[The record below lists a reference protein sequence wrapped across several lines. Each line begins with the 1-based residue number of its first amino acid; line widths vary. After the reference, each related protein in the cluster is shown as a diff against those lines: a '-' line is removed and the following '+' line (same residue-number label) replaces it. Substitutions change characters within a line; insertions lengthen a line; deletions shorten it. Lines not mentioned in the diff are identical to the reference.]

1 MRADLLPSTRLDI
14 LTHVAIAVEGGG
26 QSTHRRPFLSAVLVM
41 ACVAAGAAQ
50 DRGRDYPQWRGV
62 NRDGAASAFAEPTT
76 WPDALTR
83 RWKVDVGEGY
93 ATPLVVDDTVYVFA
107 RRNGHEVMTALD
119 AATGQERWHTG
130 YAAPYEP
137 DMLAAAHGEGPKA
150 TPLFHRGR
158 LFSLGMTGIV
168 SAFDAAT
175 GRLAWQ
181 TPAEAKHPTYGMSVS
196 PVGEGELV
204 IVHPG
209 NHGPLTAFDA
219 KTGAVKW
226 SVPGRAAYASPI
238 VVELGGVRQV
248 VTMTENSVLGV
259 SVSDGT
265 RLWEHAWPSRGT
277 PSAIT
282 PIQHG
287 DTLIVSSQGMGVTA
301 LRPERRDGAWSVGV
315 VWETT
320 EVSLF
325 LSNPVLV
332 DGTVFGLSEKA
343 RGQFFA
349 LEADTGRVLWLG
361 PPRQAE
367 NTAVVKAGRLLF
379 LLNDDAEL
387 IVARSGRSG
396 FEPVARY
403 AVATSATWAQPAI
416 SGNRIFVKDASSITL
431 WTLE

>member
-1 MRADLLPSTRLDI
+1 
-14 LTHVAIAVEGGG
+14 
-26 QSTHRRPFLSAVLVM
+26 
-41 ACVAAGAAQ
+41 
-50 DRGRDYPQWRGV
+50 
-62 NRDGAASAFAEPTT
+62 
-76 WPDALTR
+76 
-83 RWKVDVGEGY
+83 
-93 ATPLVVDDTVYVFA
+93 
-107 RRNGHEVMTALD
+107 
-119 AATGQERWHTG
+119 
-130 YAAPYEP
+130 
-137 DMLAAAHGEGPKA
+137 
-150 TPLFHRGR
+150 
-158 LFSLGMTGIV
+158 
-168 SAFDAAT
+168 
-175 GRLAWQ
+175 
-181 TPAEAKHPTYGMSVS
+181 MSVS

-219 KTGAVKW
+219 KTGAVRW
-226 SVPGRAAYASPI
+226 SAPGRAAYASPVI
-238 VVELGGVRQV
+238 VELDGVRQV
-248 VTMTENSVLGV
+248 VTMTQHSVLGV

-265 RLWEHAWPSRGT
+265 RLWEHPWPSRGT

-287 DTLIVSSQGMGVTA
+287 ETLIVSSQGMGVTA
-301 LRPERRDGAWSVGV
+301 LRPARRDGAWSVNV

-332 DGTVFGLSEKA
+332 DNTLFGLSEKA

-349 LEADTGRVLWLG
+349 LDADTGRVLWLG

-387 IVARSGRSG
+387 IVARSRRNG
-396 FEPVARY
+396 FEPLARY
-403 AVATSATWAQPAI
+403 AVATSATWAQPAV
-416 SGNRIFVKDASSITL
+416 SGNRIFVKDVSSITL